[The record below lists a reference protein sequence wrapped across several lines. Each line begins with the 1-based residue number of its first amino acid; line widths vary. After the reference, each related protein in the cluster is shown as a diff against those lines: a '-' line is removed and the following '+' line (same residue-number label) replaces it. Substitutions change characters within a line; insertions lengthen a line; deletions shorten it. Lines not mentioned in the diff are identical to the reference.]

1 MNDLIIVVV
10 ACSGMVYLI
19 LSFLGYIYFL
29 DDVLKG
35 NIKKKKIFRRGKIPG
50 YYLAHVIL
58 RGYKELREDM
68 REKYHEM
75 EG

>member
-50 YYLAHVIL
+50 YYLAHIIW
-58 RGYKELREDM
+58 RGYKELRQEI
-68 REKYHEM
+68 REKYELLD
-75 EG
+75 